1 MMDAEADR
9 VCGVGANSRD
19 GYCERSLPTCISTL
33 TVRIPKLRS
42 SSIFPGDVLE
52 RYWCNDS
59 ALVAAVVEMYVAG
72 ASTRKAQRVAG
83 KMGVSWLS
91 MDQASAIASSL
102 NADIEERSE
111 DMATLL
117 LSNYSMH
124 CLKRTLQENLALVV
138 RSTSLVL
145 GF

>member
-1 MMDAEADR
+1 M
-9 VCGVGANSRD
+9 
-19 GYCERSLPTCISTL
+19 
-33 TVRIPKLRS
+33 
-42 SSIFPGDVLE
+42 LE

-59 ALVAAVVEMYVAG
+59 ALVAAAVEMYVAG

-102 NADIEERSE
+102 NADIEERSD

>member
-1 MMDAEADR
+1 MMNAEADR
-9 VCGVGANSRD
+9 VCGAGANSRD
-19 GYCERSLPTCISTL
+19 GYCERSLATCVNTL
-33 TVRIPKLRS
+33 TPRIPKLRPDS
-42 SSIFPGDVLE
+42 FFPEGVIE
-52 RYWCNDS
+52 RCQCVGC

-72 ASTRKAQRVAG
+72 DSTREAQRVAE

-102 NADIEERSE
+102 NADIEERSD

-124 CLKRTLQENLALVV
+124 CLKRTLQEKLALVV
-138 RSTSLVL
+138 RGTSLVL